1 MHEYYLPWGNWT
13 NFWNPSRVIR
23 GPIWIKEYVP
33 ISEIPV
39 WVREG
44 SVLVLGPAGIGKP
57 DYDYT
62 QSLEIRVY
70 ELDAAGKEAIEVDV
84 PEGKGVE
91 VAAKIRVEKGRKVEV
106 VSGSAEI
113 ANQVFFG

>member
-1 MHEYYLPWGNWT
+1 M
-13 NFWNPSRVIR
+13 
-23 GPIWIKEYVP
+23 P

-62 QSLEIRVY
+62 QSLETRVY
-70 ELDAAGKEAIEVDV
+70 EFDAAGKEAIEVDV
-84 PEGKGVE
+84 PEGKGVDI
-91 VAAKIRVEKGRKVEV
+91 AAKIRVEKGRKVEV

-113 ANQVFFG
+113 VNQVFFG